1 MVPLPALD
9 RRHAGFLLGM
19 TATSIGLS
27 SGFIWASKGKVLPV
41 VVAAAVAWLGYL
53 GAHYAVTGR
62 LLDSASQSTDGFGGR
77 EALDLDEPWQYV
89 AVLVGVSVLISGMVI
104 GAVYINRGD
113 HLLTNVG
120 GVLFLGG
127 YVIAHYGATRELL

>member
-1 MVPLPALD
+1 MGSASTLD

-19 TATSIGLS
+19 LATSVGLS
-27 SGFIWASKGKVLPV
+27 SGFIWASQGRTLRV
-41 VVAAAVAWLGYL
+41 VVAAATAWVGYL

-62 LLDSASQSTDGFGGR
+62 LLDSASRSGEGIGGR
-77 EALDLDEPWQYV
+77 EALDLEATWQYG
-89 AVLVGVSVLISGMVI
+89 AVVLGVSVLVSGMVV

-120 GVLFLGG
+120 GILFLGG